1 MDDEK
6 YKAIIIIMTFLLFL
20 PLTLVLAVSP
30 LTVLH
35 IYPIALRLKKMNKFT
50 VSPKDYTDT
59 TVVTVLPKQDDYDKK
74 VMHRNPLIFA
84 SVGISIGFLIIHIF
98 SIIEYTIYAKEVLS
112 TESYHNKL
120 PIMHGIF
127 SLLAI
132 AIGFIL
138 TQKILSDNSTVREG
152 YHEEQRHLRI
162 PVAVISVNIIYIGC
176 YFLPYM
182 LLAFIH
188 DPILTVFTYFMVVL
202 FIVCVYLICLGV
214 FNLHKFYK
222 RKHGNYEDSIK
233 CAKFLTY
240 LLYSCMA
247 WAMATSIII
256 FLVVITYI
264 IALGGF
270 DDFEEL
276 KILVPSLL
284 IGVIGLFLL
293 RPALTFISK
302 KYKEHSSKDQKEQKE
317 EKNTVTVINN
327 DQTEGEQEESDNHQT
342 QEMEQVNEKSG

>member
-1 MDDEK
+1 
-6 YKAIIIIMTFLLFL
+6 
-20 PLTLVLAVSP
+20 
-30 LTVLH
+30 
-35 IYPIALRLKKMNKFT
+35 MNKFT

-59 TVVTVLPKQDDYDKK
+59 TVITVLPKQDDYDKK

-84 SVGISIGFLIIHIF
+84 SIGISIGFLIIHIF
-98 SIIEYTIYAKEVLS
+98 SIIDYTLYGKEVLS

-132 AIGFIL
+132 AVGFIL
-138 TQKILSDNSTVREG
+138 TQKILSDNSTVRKE
-152 YHEEQRHLRI
+152 YHEEQRQLRI
-162 PVAVISVNIIYIGC
+162 PVAVITVNIIYIGC

-188 DPILTVFTYFMVVL
+188 NPILTVFTYFMVVL
-202 FIVCVYLICLGV
+202 FIFCVYIICLGV

-222 RKHGNYEDSIK
+222 RKRGNYEDSIK

-293 RPALTFISK
+293 RPALIFISK
-302 KYKEHSSKDQKEQKE
+302 SIKSILAKIK
-317 EKNTVTVINN
+317 KNKRKKRI
-327 DQTEGEQEESDNHQT
+327 Q
-342 QEMEQVNEKSG
+342 